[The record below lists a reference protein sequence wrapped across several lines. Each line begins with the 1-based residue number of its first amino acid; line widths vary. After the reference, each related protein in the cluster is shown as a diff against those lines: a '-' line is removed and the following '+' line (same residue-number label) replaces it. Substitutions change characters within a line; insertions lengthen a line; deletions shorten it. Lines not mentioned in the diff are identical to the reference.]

1 MDIMRWCSLWSSCH
15 LLLLQPACQFSSLGF
30 CILIFSS
37 MVLVVYNISMLLV
50 FAFLDNVD
58 HHCWGVCFCFLLS
71 LTMLIVI
78 FGMWCLLHHHWCPR
92 NFNVL
97 TFHFFTLYIYIY
109 IYIYSFFS
117 IFLFFFSLICLWFH
131 VCRCSS
137 IFSCCRIFWI
147 QVLLFLQIIT
157 IVFHFFIPCNC
168 FFIPKFN
175 CFFY

>member
-1 MDIMRWCSLWSSCH
+1 M
-15 LLLLQPACQFSSLGF
+15 
-30 CILIFSS
+30 
-37 MVLVVYNISMLLV
+37 MLLV
-50 FAFLDNVD
+50 VIMSSSSLATSLPVFFPWFLYTHFFFYGSCCLQHQHAFSFCFFGQCWSSLLGCVLLLFAFFDNVD
-58 HHCWGVCFCFLLS
+58 RH
-71 LTMLIVI
+71 

-109 IYIYSFFS
+109 IYIYICCFFS
-117 IFLFFFSLICLWFH
+117 IFFFFFSLICLWFH

-137 IFSCCRIFWI
+137 ILSCCRIFWI